1 MARNFK
7 QPTVS
12 KGAIIAGLCL
22 ALASTALTPGE
33 AMARPRSAFNRSME
47 SVRQPVVSYTS
58 FAYDVQVGGGA
69 ALSPAEKDRLESW
82 LASIN
87 VGYGDRLFL
96 GAGSYYGDAAADI
109 ANIVARH
116 GLLIEQDASQAADTA
131 STGSLRLV
139 VRRATARVPGCPD
152 WSDTQETN
160 GMGNVSRNF
169 GCGVN
174 GSLAAMI
181 ANPEDLVRGQ
191 TGTSDLQGTTSNR
204 AIQVYRD
211 KTPTGS
217 GDLKTMTAGGN

>member
-12 KGAIIAGLCL
+12 RGAIVAGLCI
-22 ALASTALTPGE
+22 ALTSAAVLPGS
-33 AMARPRSAFNRSME
+33 AMARPRSAFNRGME

-58 FAYDVQVGGGA
+58 FTYDVQVGGGA
-69 ALSPAEKDRLESW
+69 ALSPAEKGRLEGW

-96 GAGSYYGDAAADI
+96 GSGNYYGDAVMDI
-109 ANIVARH
+109 ANVVARH
-116 GLLIEQDASQAADTA
+116 GLLIEQEAGLAADTA
-131 STGSLRLV
+131 PEGSLRLV

-160 GMGNVSRNF
+160 GMGNISRNF

-191 TGTSDLQGTTSNR
+191 TGTSDLQGATSNR